1 MKIKES
7 NYFVPVLK
15 EGATYYGGHQEWL
28 KELGLSKFF
37 RDRACVVTA
46 FTNVYFYMFERGLVD
61 FKTYNDM
68 QYKFY
73 RRLRPKANGVPTASS
88 LLRRIRILNHQMNLG
103 LSYRILEEN
112 LLKKVSLEKKI
123 AFIEEALAKDSPVIL
138 INWLSRD
145 IDIMSHHGLVI
156 TEMNKKNDKH
166 ELVVSSWDRRYSFYL
181 EDFDKSL
188 RTYTGLIYF
197 ERNIYE

>member
-1 MKIKES
+1 MKLKES

-15 EGATYYGGHQEWL
+15 EGKTYYGGHQEWL

-46 FTNVYFYMFERGLVD
+46 FTNVYFYMFEKGFID

-88 LLRRIRILNHQMNLG
+88 LIKRIRIINHQMG
-103 LSYRILEEN
+103 LKLYLRI
-112 LLKKVSLEKKI
+112 
-123 AFIEEALAKDSPVIL
+123 
-138 INWLSRD
+138 
-145 IDIMSHHGLVI
+145 
-156 TEMNKKNDKH
+156 
-166 ELVVSSWDRRYSFYL
+166 
-181 EDFDKSL
+181 
-188 RTYTGLIYF
+188 
-197 ERNIYE
+197 